1 MAVWPEYVTDI
12 LGNDRCVALA
22 YRTPAAGVALTPVV
36 TLGAFDSDA
45 ATVTTTTS
53 FGAWRKLVRLQADER
68 AALVYHTRHLSD
80 VDHPHLL
87 VVQGR
92 ATFPDVPG
100 GWLPPELEARYDE
113 FMHARR
119 RGRFRDWIGHEY
131 YEYRVPVTIAVERI
145 LAFDR
150 DDRAE
155 PSEVLGA
162 AVTAPPEPQE
172 PPAKGTAPRVAHRR
186 WGSRFERAR
195 HHLVGYTDA
204 DGFPMAHRVEPR
216 VEGDALR
223 FECPALPAG
232 GRRAGFL
239 SHWFEHHMVGQ
250 GSDVFTGWL
259 EVDDS
264 GAARYAPHTVGG
276 YAVPATDLAFE
287 LGSGLTMKFGYR
299 RAVKRGLVRDGV
311 WQRTRT

>member
-1 MAVWPEYVTDI
+1 MATWPDHVTDI

-22 YRTPAAGVALTPVV
+22 YRTPAAGVAMTPVV
-36 TLGAFDSDA
+36 TLGAFDAEA

-53 FGAWRKLVRLQADER
+53 FGAWRKLVRLQADAR

-80 VDHPHLL
+80 VDHPHL
-87 VVQGR
+87 VVAQGR
-92 ATFPDVPG
+92 ASFPDEPG
-100 GWLPPELEARYDE
+100 GWMTPELEARHDE
-113 FMHARR
+113 FMHPRR

-131 YEYRVPVTIAVERI
+131 YDFRVPVTIAVDRI
-145 LAFDR
+145 VVFDR

-155 PSEVLGA
+155 PSEVLGRDLPPRPA
-162 AVTAPPEPQE
+162 AQE
-172 PPAKGTAPRVAHRR
+172 SPAKGTDPRVAPRK
-186 WGSRFERAR
+186 WSARFERAR

-204 DGFPMAHRVEPR
+204 EGYPMAHRVQPR
-216 VEGDALR
+216 VDGDALR
-223 FECPALPAG
+223 FECPALPVG

-239 SHWFEHHMVGQ
+239 SHWFERHMVGQ

-259 EVDDS
+259 EVDDTGS
-264 GAARYAPHTVGG
+264 ARYAPHTVGG

-299 RAVKRGLVRDGV
+299 GAVKRGLVRDGI
-311 WQRTRT
+311 WQRSSS